1 MTAHEK
7 NRIDGLEEQQIETD
21 KKISRILYYLEDD
34 PLTNTKGLVSRQQET
49 NDKLDGILEREKIYK
64 AKATVWGMVG
74 AALFSGALWVVKFL
88 LAK

>member
-7 NRIDGLEEQQIETD
+7 NRLDGLEEQQRQTD
-21 KKISRILYYLEDD
+21 QKINRILYYLEDD

-49 NDKLDGILEREKIYK
+49 NDKLDGILEREKVYK

-74 AALFSGALWVVKFL
+74 AALFSGALWFVKFIIT
-88 LAK
+88 K